1 MENKTKNIAIIT
13 GASSGIGQE
22 FAIQIDKYVRAG
34 LDEIW
39 LVARNGEKL
48 NELSKLLHLSSKC
61 LSIDLVSEMDN
72 DTLKYK
78 LKAEQP
84 VIRMAVFSAGYGI
97 EGHFAD
103 LPLEEQLGM
112 VDLNCKALTR
122 NIYDCLPYMRK
133 NSRIIL
139 MASAA
144 SFTPESNFAVY
155 AATKAYVLSLGR
167 ALNIELS
174 KKHISVTSVC
184 PGPVDT
190 PFFDIAEKYHK
201 GLFFKRFIMISPGRV
216 VKQALVDSKS
226 KKDVS
231 VPGFIMKF
239 FFVLAKIVPH
249 KLILGI
255 LKLGSR

>member
-1 MENKTKNIAIIT
+1 
-13 GASSGIGQE
+13 
-22 FAIQIDKYVRAG
+22 
-34 LDEIW
+34 
-39 LVARNGEKL
+39 
-48 NELSKLLHLSSKC
+48 
-61 LSIDLVSEMDN
+61 
-72 DTLKYK
+72 
-78 LKAEQP
+78 
-84 VIRMAVFSAGYGI
+84 
-97 EGHFAD
+97 
-103 LPLEEQLGM
+103 M